1 MDSKKQLLIILLI
14 VLGASISY
22 RLYKPSEPEPGTKTQ
37 ARSAQSGE
45 QRAGNILDYE
55 VRKHLLAAAKE
66 ESPGDVI
73 NIFSPLHRASK
84 GTKHAGKGAAKT
96 GAGAHAPEAATLPP
110 VAVAPP
116 PPPPKTPEQLA
127 AEASA
132 QELGRFRFLGFLK
145 KADGRSLFIG
155 RGDELMV
162 VREGET
168 VKGLYNIKQIGNDYF
183 VLSDPGTGV
192 EKKVE
197 LSGK

>member
-22 RLYKPSEPEPGTKTQ
+22 RLYKSPEPETKIPT
-37 ARSAQSGE
+37 RSAPSGE

-96 GAGAHAPEAATLPP
+96 GAGADAPEAATLPP

-192 EKKVE
+192 EKKIE

>member
-1 MDSKKQLLIILLI
+1 MNSKKQLLIILLV

-22 RLYKPSEPEPGTKTQ
+22 RLYKPSEPEPGTKIST
-37 ARSAQSGE
+37 RSAPSGE
-45 QRAGNILDYE
+45 QRAGNILEYE

-84 GTKHAGKGAAKT
+84 GTKHAGKGPAKT
-96 GAGAHAPEAATLPP
+96 DAPKAVTLPP